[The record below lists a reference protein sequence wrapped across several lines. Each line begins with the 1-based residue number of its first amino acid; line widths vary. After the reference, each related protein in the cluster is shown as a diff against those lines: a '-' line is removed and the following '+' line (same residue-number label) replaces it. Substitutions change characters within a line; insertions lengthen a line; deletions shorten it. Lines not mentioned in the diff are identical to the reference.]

1 MTNPFKDFLK
11 RGWMYQAV
19 GYTILISFLW
29 AQYAIVYIDVPKE
42 NRELFHLYIGIID
55 TAFVGNLVNFFY
67 GATNREKKDETTNA

>member
-1 MTNPFKDFLK
+1 MPNHLHEFFK
-11 RGWMYQAV
+11 RGWMYQAT

-29 AQYAIVYIDVPKE
+29 AQYAILFVDVPKE

-67 GATNREKKDETTNA
+67 GSTHKPDKPETPQP